1 MTTSPISQ
9 DKRNRLV
16 VPALV
21 LVLLGMLIELL
32 LSVVNAIGLPHRLMG
47 HGGGGASFIM
57 TWYLCTNV
65 VSLLTFAAMIAGL
78 LMAVVAVTQM
88 RCGACSL
95 RGKGLA
101 YLAVAIALGGFVLVR
116 LMWIGRSVFALLH
129 IP

>member
-21 LVLLGMLIELL
+21 LVLLGMLAELL
-32 LSVVNAIGLPHRLMG
+32 LSVVNAIGLPQRLMG
-47 HGGGGASFIM
+47 HGGGDPSSII
-57 TWYLCTNV
+57 TWYLCTSV
-65 VSLLTFAAMIAGL
+65 VSLLSFGATIAGL

-101 YLAVAIALGGFVLVR
+101 YAAVAIALGGSVLIR
-116 LMWIGRSVFALLH
+116 LMWIVRSVFALLH